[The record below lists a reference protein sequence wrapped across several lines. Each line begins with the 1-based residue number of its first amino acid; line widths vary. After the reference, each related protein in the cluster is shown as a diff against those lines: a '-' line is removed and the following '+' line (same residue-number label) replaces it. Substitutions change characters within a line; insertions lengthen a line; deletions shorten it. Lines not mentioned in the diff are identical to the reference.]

1 MLKPEEILLSRLI
14 PMHDFER
21 EFSYFI
27 RKEVFVRKV
36 PDISPIQVVNKIRPI
51 GNNIWGTGDI
61 SLEYRVNV
69 MIIISHCGSETHITN

>member
-1 MLKPEEILLSRLI
+1 
-14 PMHDFER
+14 MHDFER

-51 GNNIWGTGDI
+51 GNNIRGTVDI
-61 SLEYRVNV
+61 AVE
-69 MIIISHCGSETHITN
+69 